1 MNSRFTP
8 ALIILL
14 TALPALSL
22 AQEQINDRQI
32 RRTLESALQD
42 EIAAGDLLSGAVLVQ
57 QLSRATA
64 KIKLPESFDL
74 CGPGDDLYAAVK
86 RATLVVASYKECDQ
100 CGKHH
105 HTSASG
111 FMISANGLAVTS
123 YHVLDHEDASA
134 FAVMTSDGIMHP
146 ILEVVA
152 ASKRHDVAVIRV
164 KGGGYNYLPI
174 ATTARPGS
182 DVFVLSH
189 PNGAYYYMTRGVVAR
204 YSNSGRRPI
213 LEITADSAAGSSGG
227 PVVNE
232 RGQVVGIVKATTSV
246 YYHTPK
252 EGQTRG
258 DLQMVRKLCVPSSEI
273 LALFSSDRAST
284 AASD

>member
-1 MNSRFTP
+1 MKRMNSRLTP
-8 ALIILL
+8 ALILLL
-14 TALPALSL
+14 TALASLSS

-32 RRTLESALQD
+32 RRTLESSLQE
-42 EIAAGDLLSGAVLVQ
+42 EIAAGELLSGKELVA
-57 QLSRATA
+57 QLSRTLAD
-64 KIKLPESFDL
+64 IKLPESFDL

-86 RATLVVASYKECDQ
+86 KATLIVASYKECEN
-100 CGKHH
+100 CERHH
-105 HTSASG
+105 HSSASG

-123 YHVLDHEDASA
+123 YHVLDHEDASG
-134 FAVMTSDGIMHP
+134 FAVMTSDGVMHP

-164 KGGGYNYLPI
+164 KGGGYSYLPI
-174 ATTARPGS
+174 AKFARPGS

-204 YSNSGRRPI
+204 YSNSGRRPV
-213 LEITADSAAGSSGG
+213 LEITADYAAGSSGG

-232 RGQVVGIVKATTSV
+232 RGQVVGVVTSTTSV

-258 DLQMVRKLCVPSSEI
+258 DLQMVRKLCVPSAEI
-273 LALFSSDRAST
+273 LALFSKE
-284 AASD
+284 